1 MSFKSFRLIFLLIT
15 VQNLIA
21 LGLANSE
28 QCFYVYVCC
37 QRHPETYACLEYCP
51 PSFECGNHL
60 VESNDD
66 NLTENG
72 HLRTTTEETGS
83 TIEDLASTTEE
94 ITAKTQESAT
104 TEESAPKDPEDPV
117 DNKLGPAEG
126 QFQKGKDTAVIDTKL
141 CRIGMRLVSG
151 RCKRVF

>member
-21 LGLANSE
+21 LESNTD

-37 QRHPETYACLEYCP
+37 QRHPETYACLEYCS

-66 NLTENG
+66 NLNENG
-72 HLRTTTEETGS
+72 QLRTTTEESVGTIEETGNRS
-83 TIEDLASTTEE
+83 EDLA
-94 ITAKTQESAT
+94 AT

-117 DNKLGPAEG
+117 ELEITTPTVGNHT
-126 QFQKGKDTAVIDTKL
+126 GKPFAVIDTKL